1 VNLLFVFHDI
11 AVYVKILM
19 LFADSVL
26 IVHFK
31 FNDDH
36 INFRIQ
42 LLVTTI
48 LNTAKLKIVIMAVSY
63 T

>member
-1 VNLLFVFHDI
+1 MNLLFVFHDI

-42 LLVTTI
+42 LVTTL
-48 LNTAKLKIVIMAVSY
+48 LNTAKLKIVIKAVSY